1 MNNLD
6 IVILTVV
13 VVGLFAT
20 LIGRTFLVF
29 SNTVDKANRKGVDPN
44 ATPRPRT
51 PWLSD
56 RQTEGE

>member
-1 MNNLD
+1 MDNLD

-20 LIGRTFLVF
+20 LIGRTFLIF
-29 SNTVDKANRKGVDPN
+29 SDTVDKANRKGVDPN
-44 ATPRPRT
+44 AKPRPRT